1 MFDRQK
7 LKIARQ
13 VAGLSRARAAELAG
27 LTPWLIGAYERGLQE
42 PRVSQLFA
50 LADAY
55 GVPASWLL
63 VGREAVSR
71 ESFAA
76 ALAEARVRE
85 SPAKTESPPQSRRDN
100 SAFAPIIAYNDSEAP
115 VERGELDVE
124 RVSAGRVQIW
134 FRELWSAKTGT
145 WPYMG
150 GKSTGDF
157 HSRVEH
163 DARAAKADPRAL
175 LTERFERWYREVEA
189 EPQPISRGA
198 PYASFVAAWGRLG
211 EGAATIEEQ
220 LASLGRQIGENARS
234 GKGHLN
240 EPLRKRVRELET
252 AIEQRKERESW
263 KRRK

>member
-1 MFDRQK
+1 MFDKKK

-42 PRVSQLFA
+42 PRISQLFA

-63 VGREAVSR
+63 VGSETVSR

-76 ALAEARVRE
+76 ALAEARSVRE
-85 SPAKTESPPQSRRDN
+85 SPAKTESPPQHRGKS
-100 SAFAPIIAYNDSEAP
+100 SALAPISAYNDSEAP
-115 VERGELDVE
+115 AERGEPD
-124 RVSAGRVQIW
+124 RVSAGQVQIW
-134 FRELWSAKTGT
+134 FRELWSGKTGA
-145 WPYMG
+145 WPYLG

-157 HSRVEH
+157 HERVEH
-163 DARAAKADPRAL
+163 DARAAKTDPRAL
-175 LTERFERWYREVEA
+175 LAERFGRWYREFEA
-189 EPQPISRGA
+189 DPQPISRGA

-211 EGAATIEEQ
+211 ESGATIEDQ
-220 LASLGRQIGENARS
+220 LASLGRQIGENART

-240 EPLRKRVRELET
+240 EPLRKRVRELE
-252 AIEQRKERESW
+252 AAVEQRKERESW
-263 KRRK
+263 KRR

>member
-1 MFDRQK
+1 MFDKKK

-42 PRVSQLFA
+42 PRISQLFA

-63 VGREAVSR
+63 TGRETVSR
-71 ESFAA
+71 ESFAS
-76 ALAEARVRE
+76 ALAESRRARE
-85 SPAKTESPPQSRRDN
+85 SAAKTESPPQSRGKS
-100 SAFAPIIAYNDSEAP
+100 SALAPISAYNDSEAP
-115 VERGELDVE
+115 VERGEPD
-124 RVSAGRVQIW
+124 RVSAGQVQVW
-134 FRELWSAKTGT
+134 FRGLWEAKTGA

-157 HSRVEH
+157 HERVGH
-163 DARAAKADPRAL
+163 DARNAKTDPRAL
-175 LTERFERWYREVEA
+175 LTERFERWYREVET

-211 EGAATIEEQ
+211 EAGATIEDH
-220 LASLGRQIGENARS
+220 LASLGRQIGENART

-252 AIEQRKERESW
+252 AIEQRRDRESW
-263 KRRK
+263 KRK